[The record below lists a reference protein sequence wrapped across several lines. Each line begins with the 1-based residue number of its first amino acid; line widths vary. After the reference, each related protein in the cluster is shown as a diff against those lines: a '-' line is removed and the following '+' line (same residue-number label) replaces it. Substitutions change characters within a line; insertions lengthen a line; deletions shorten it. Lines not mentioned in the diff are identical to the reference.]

1 VFGWEIEENVGA
13 TARYYGKTIVQ
24 MGVKRRGEA
33 NEARAMAMYL
43 CRRMG
48 GHKLREIGQVVGLEK
63 YLSVSTAYLRMQERI
78 AKERRLRH
86 RAQQIEKQL
95 LKSQEQT

>member
-1 VFGWEIEENVGA
+1 MSSWTLASRVFGWEIEEIVGA
-13 TARYYGKTIVQ
+13 TGRYYGKTIVQ

-33 NEARAMAMYL
+33 NGARAMAMYV

-63 YLSVSTAYLRMQERI
+63 YSSVSTAY
-78 AKERRLRH
+78 
-86 RAQQIEKQL
+86 
-95 LKSQEQT
+95 